1 MRGDLGDSTVGVGI
15 CPSCNFENYFC
26 QASFIS
32 NQTVIDLRLC
42 LTESVLPIP
51 PQTGPLV
58 STAGGLLQL
67 LRDGRPRT
75 RAELAQLT
83 GLSRPTITQRIDQLL
98 ELGLVAPVHDAAST
112 GGRPS
117 SQIAFHPRAG
127 VVLAADLG
135 ALHARVAVTDLDGEL
150 LAEASEP
157 REIAEGPEAAIAWL
171 LRSAA
176 ELLPSIG
183 YTAQQVTGVGIGVP
197 GPVEF
202 STGRP
207 INPPIMPGW
216 DRFDIPAAIRAEID
230 APVLVDNDVNIMALG
245 EQSSAWPGVTDL
257 IFVKVASGIGAG
269 VISGGSLRRGA
280 NGAAGDI
287 GHVALARAAD
297 VPCPCGN
304 RGCLEAAA
312 SGRALAR
319 ALSVP
324 ERPLARPSDVVALAK
339 SGDVAAIQA
348 IRQAGRDIGEVLT
361 ACVSL
366 MNPST
371 IVIGGTMAQAAEH
384 LVAGVREVVYARSIP
399 LSTEHL
405 TIAPSR
411 AAGNAAIFGA
421 AQLAIDAALSP
432 DRIAAALGG

>member
-1 MRGDLGDSTVGVGI
+1 M
-15 CPSCNFENYFC
+15 
-26 QASFIS
+26 
-32 NQTVIDLRLC
+32 
-42 LTESVLPIP
+42 
-51 PQTGPLV
+51 
-58 STAGGLLQL
+58 
-67 LRDGRPRT
+67 
-75 RAELAQLT
+75 T

-98 ELGLVAPVHDAAST
+98 ELGLIAPVEDAAST

-117 SQIAFHPRAG
+117 SQIAFNPRAR

-135 ALHARVAVTDLDGEL
+135 ALHTRVAVTDLDGVL
-150 LAEASEP
+150 LAEASSP
-157 REIAEGPEAAIAWL
+157 HDIAEGPEAAIDWIL
-171 LRSAA
+171 QSAKS
-176 ELLPSIG
+176 LLPDLDYLPEQIAG
-183 YTAQQVTGVGIGVP
+183 IGIGVP

-216 DRFDIPAAIRAEID
+216 DRFDIPSAIRTQID

-245 EQSSAWPGVTDL
+245 ELSTSWPDVTDL
-257 IFVKVASGIGAG
+257 IFVKVATGIGAG
-269 VISGGSLRRGA
+269 VISGGTLRRGA

-297 VPCPCGN
+297 TPCPCGN
-304 RGCLEAAA
+304 RGCIEAVA

-319 ALSVP
+319 ALSTP
-324 ERPLARPSDVVALAK
+324 ERQLKRPSEVVALAK
-339 SGDVAAIQA
+339 SGDVEAIQA

-361 ACVSL
+361 SCVSL

-411 AAGNAAIFGA
+411 AAANAAILGA
-421 AQLAIDAALSP
+421 AQLAIDTALSP
-432 DRIAAALGG
+432 ERIAAALSG

>member
-1 MRGDLGDSTVGVGI
+1 MLGGLEDNAVCDM
-15 CPSCNFENYFC
+15 CPFCCERHHFC

-32 NQTVIDLRLC
+32 DQTVINFWLC
-42 LTESVLPIP
+42 FTERVALPSLQHSPVI
-51 PQTGPLV
+51 

-67 LRDGRPRT
+67 LRDGKPRT
-75 RAELAQLT
+75 RAKLAQIT

-98 ELGLVAPVHDAAST
+98 DLGLIAPVEDAAST

-117 SQIAFHPRAG
+117 SQIAFNPRAR

-150 LAEASEP
+150 LAETSSP
-157 REIAEGPEAAIAWL
+157 RDIADGPEAAIEWI
-171 LRSAA
+171 LRSA
-176 ELLPSIG
+176 EDLLPGLG
-183 YTAQQVTGVGIGVP
+183 YAPEQVAGIGIGVP

-216 DRFDIPAAIRAEID
+216 DRFDIPSAIRARID

-245 EQSSAWPGVTDL
+245 ELSTSWPGVTDL

-269 VISGGSLRRGA
+269 VISGGTLRRGA

-297 VPCPCGN
+297 APCPCGN
-304 RGCLEAAA
+304 RGCLEAVA
-312 SGRALAR
+312 SGRALAH
-319 ALSVP
+319 ALSTA
-324 ERPLARPSDVVALAK
+324 ESRYHRPSEVVALAK

-411 AAGNAAIFGA
+411 AAGNAAIYGA

>member
-1 MRGDLGDSTVGVGI
+1 MLQPRPND
-15 CPSCNFENYFC
+15 PS
-26 QASFIS
+26 
-32 NQTVIDLRLC
+32 
-42 LTESVLPIP
+42 
-51 PQTGPLV
+51 V
-58 STAGGLLQL
+58 STAGGLLQIF
-67 LRDGRPRT
+67 RDGKPRT
-75 RAELAQLT
+75 RAKLAQIT
-83 GLSRPTITQRIDQLL
+83 GLSRPTVTQRIDQLL
-98 ELGLVAPVHDAAST
+98 ELGLIAPVQDAAST

-117 SQIAFHPRAG
+117 SQIAFNPRAR

-135 ALHARVAVTDLDGEL
+135 ALHARFAVTDLNGEL
-150 LAEASEP
+150 LAEVSSTRDIAS
-157 REIAEGPEAAIAWL
+157 GPESAIEWIL
-171 LRSAA
+171 ESANQ
-176 ELLPSIG
+176 LLPGLG
-183 YTAQQVTGVGIGVP
+183 YGPEHVAGIGIGVP

-216 DRFDIPAAIRAEID
+216 DRFDIPAAIRAHID

-245 EQSSAWPGVTDL
+245 ELATSWRGVTDL

-287 GHVALARAAD
+287 GHIAIPRAAD
-297 VPCPCGN
+297 TPCPCGN
-304 RGCLEAAA
+304 RGCLEAIA

-319 ALSVP
+319 ALSTP
-324 ERPLARPSDVVALAK
+324 ERQLHRPSDVVALAK
-339 SGDVAAIQA
+339 DGDVTAIQQ

-366 MNPST
+366 MNPSA
-371 IVIGGTMAQAAEH
+371 IVIGGTMAQVAEH

-411 AAGNAAIFGA
+411 AAGNAAIYGA

-432 DRIAAALGG
+432 ERITAALGE

>member
-1 MRGDLGDSTVGVGI
+1 MPPSVIADS
-15 CPSCNFENYFC
+15 
-26 QASFIS
+26 
-32 NQTVIDLRLC
+32 
-42 LTESVLPIP
+42 
-51 PQTGPLV
+51 

-67 LRDGRPRT
+67 LRDGKPRT
-75 RAELAQLT
+75 RASLASIT
-83 GLSRPTITQRIDQLL
+83 GLSRPTVSQRIDQLL
-98 ELGLVAPVHDAAST
+98 EMGLISPVRDAAST

-117 SQIAFHPRAG
+117 SQIAFNPRAG

-135 ALHARVAVTDLDGEL
+135 ALHARIAVTDLGGEL
-150 LAEASEP
+150 LTEVSAE
-157 REIAEGPEAAIAWL
+157 REIAEGPQAAISWIL
-171 LRSAA
+171 QSVRS
-176 ELLPSIG
+176 LLPGIG
-183 YTAQQVTGVGIGVP
+183 YSSDQVVGIGIGVP

-216 DRFDIPAAIRAEID
+216 DHFDIPAAIRAEIN

-245 EQSSAWPGVTDL
+245 ERSTAWQGIDDL

-269 VISGGSLRRGA
+269 IISGGSLRRGA
-280 NGAAGDI
+280 TGAAGDI

-297 VPCPCGN
+297 LPCPCGN
-304 RGCLEAAA
+304 RGCLEAIA

-319 ALSVP
+319 DLSTPSRTVS
-324 ERPLARPSDVVALAK
+324 RPSEVVALAK
-339 SGDVAAIQA
+339 TGDVAAIQA

-371 IVIGGTMAQAAEH
+371 IIIGGTMAQAAEH

-399 LSTEHL
+399 LSTEQL

-411 AAGNAAIFGA
+411 AGGNAAIYGA

-432 DRIAAALGG
+432 ERVSAAANA

>member
-1 MRGDLGDSTVGVGI
+1 MHPGMT
-15 CPSCNFENYFC
+15 PS
-26 QASFIS
+26 
-32 NQTVIDLRLC
+32 
-42 LTESVLPIP
+42 
-51 PQTGPLV
+51 
-58 STAGGLLQL
+58 AGGLFQI

-75 RAELAQLT
+75 RAKLAQMT
-83 GLSRPTITQRIDQLL
+83 GLSRPTVSQRIDQLL
-98 ELGLVAPVHDAAST
+98 ELGLISPVRDAAST

-117 SQIAFHPRAG
+117 SQVAFNPRAG
-127 VVLAADLG
+127 VVLAADIG
-135 ALHARVAVTDLDGEL
+135 AVHARLAVTDLNGIT
-150 LAEASEP
+150 LAETSAA
-157 REIAEGPEAAIAWL
+157 RDVAEGPESAMRWILDAAHAL
-171 LRSAA
+171 LATVDAA
-176 ELLPSIG
+176 ASHVVGI
-183 YTAQQVTGVGIGVP
+183 GIGVP

-216 DRFDIPAAIRAEID
+216 DRFDIPEAIRAEID
-230 APVLVDNDVNIMALG
+230 APVLVDNDVNIMTLG
-245 EQSSAWPGVTDL
+245 ELSTSWKGVTDL

-269 VISGGSLRRGA
+269 VVSGGTLRRGA

-287 GHVALARAAD
+287 GHIALSRAAET
-297 VPCPCGN
+297 PCACGN
-304 RGCLEAAA
+304 RGCIEAVA

-319 ALSVP
+319 ALSTGGRELHHP
-324 ERPLARPSDVVALAK
+324 REVVALAK
-339 SGDVAAIQA
+339 TGDLDAIQA
-348 IRQAGRDIGEVLT
+348 IRQAGRDVGEVLT

-411 AAGNAAIFGA
+411 AAGNAAIYGA
-421 AQLAIDAALSP
+421 AQLAIDAALAP
-432 DRIAAALGG
+432 ERIAAALDG

>member
-1 MRGDLGDSTVGVGI
+1 M
-15 CPSCNFENYFC
+15 
-26 QASFIS
+26 
-32 NQTVIDLRLC
+32 
-42 LTESVLPIP
+42 LPP
-51 PQTGPLV
+51 FTGPLL
-58 STAGGLLQL
+58 STAGGLLQF

-75 RAELAQLT
+75 RAELSNIT
-83 GLSRPTITQRIDQLL
+83 GLSRPTVTQRIDQLL
-98 ELGLVAPVHDAAST
+98 ELGLVAPVEDAVST

-117 SQIAFHPRAG
+117 SQIAFNPRAQ
-127 VVLAADLG
+127 VVIAADLG
-135 ALHARVAVTDLDGEL
+135 AIHGRIAMTDLNGEL
-150 LAEASEP
+150 LAELSTVQD
-157 REIAEGPEAAIAWL
+157 IADGPEVAIEWII
-171 LRSAA
+171 RSIHD
-176 ELLPSIG
+176 LLPQLN
-183 YTAQQVTGVGIGVP
+183 YTPEEVAGIGIGVP

-216 DRFDIPAAIRAEID
+216 DRFDIPAALRTSFN

-245 EQSSAWPGVTDL
+245 ELSTSWEGVTDL
-257 IFVKVASGIGAG
+257 IFVKVATGIGAG
-269 VISGGSLRRGA
+269 IISGGTLRRGA

-287 GHVALARAAD
+287 GHAALARAAD
-297 VPCPCGN
+297 APCPCGN
-304 RGCLEAAA
+304 RGCLEAVA
-312 SGRALAR
+312 SGRALAK
-319 ALSVP
+319 ALSTA
-324 ERPLARPSDVVALAK
+324 ELKLERPSDVVALAK
-339 SGDVAAIQA
+339 AGDVSAIQA

-399 LSTEHL
+399 ISTEHL

-421 AQLAIDAALSP
+421 AQLAIDVALSP
-432 DRIAAALGG
+432 GRIASALVD

>member
-1 MRGDLGDSTVGVGI
+1 MTSPYPQNI
-15 CPSCNFENYFC
+15 
-26 QASFIS
+26 QASS
-32 NQTVIDLRLC
+32 PNGALA
-42 LTESVLPIP
+42 
-51 PQTGPLV
+51 
-58 STAGGLLQL
+58 STAGGLLQH

-75 RAELAQLT
+75 RAELAQIT
-83 GLSRPTITQRIDQLL
+83 GLSRPTVTQRIDQLL
-98 ELGLVAPVHDAAST
+98 DLGLISPVEDAAST

-117 SQIAFHPRAG
+117 SQIAFNPRAR
-127 VVLAADLG
+127 VVIAADLG
-135 ALHARVAVTDLDGEL
+135 ALHARLAITDLDAHLLAETSSAHEIGEGPEVAIEWILRSSHEL
-150 LAEASEP
+150 LA
-157 REIAEGPEAAIAWL
+157 GL
-171 LRSAA
+171 
-176 ELLPSIG
+176 G
-183 YTAQQVTGVGIGVP
+183 YGTDRVAGVGIGVP

-216 DRFDIPAAIRAEID
+216 DRFDVPAAIRQNID

-245 EQSSAWPGVTDL
+245 ELSTSWPGVTDL

-269 VISGGSLRRGA
+269 IVSGGTLRRGA

-297 VPCPCGN
+297 APCPCGN
-304 RGCLEAAA
+304 RGCLEAVA

-319 ALSVP
+319 ALSTA
-324 ERPLARPSDVVALAK
+324 ERRLGRPSEVVALAK
-339 SGDVAAIQA
+339 AGDVAAIQA

-361 ACVSL
+361 VCVSL

-411 AAGNAAIFGA
+411 AAGNAAIYGA

-432 DRIAAALGG
+432 ERIAAALGA

>member
-1 MRGDLGDSTVGVGI
+1 MTSLLQLNTPV
-15 CPSCNFENYFC
+15 
-26 QASFIS
+26 A
-32 NQTVIDLRLC
+32 
-42 LTESVLPIP
+42 
-51 PQTGPLV
+51 
-58 STAGGLLQL
+58 STAGGLLQV

-75 RAELAQLT
+75 RAELAQIT
-83 GLSRPTITQRIDQLL
+83 GLSRPTVTQRIDQLL
-98 ELGLVAPVHDAAST
+98 ELGLVAPVEDAAST

-117 SQIAFHPRAG
+117 SQIAFNPRAR
-127 VVLAADLG
+127 VVIAADLG
-135 ALHARVAVTDLDGEL
+135 ALHARLAITDLDGNL
-150 LAEASEP
+150 LAEASSP
-157 REIAEGPEAAIAWL
+157 RDIADGPEPAIDWL
-171 LRSAA
+171 LQSAHD
-176 ELLPSIG
+176 LLSGLHYRPDQIAG
-183 YTAQQVTGVGIGVP
+183 FGIGVP

-216 DRFDIPAAIRAEID
+216 DRFDVPAAIRQAID

-245 EQSSAWPGVTDL
+245 ELSTSWPGITDL

-269 VISGGSLRRGA
+269 VISGGTLRRGA

-287 GHVALARAAD
+287 GHVALSRAGD
-297 VPCPCGN
+297 TPCPCGN
-304 RGCLEAAA
+304 RGCLEAVA
-312 SGRALAR
+312 SGRALAH
-319 ALSVP
+319 ALSTG
-324 ERPLARPSDVVALAK
+324 ETKLERPSDVVALAK
-339 SGDVAAIQA
+339 SGDVNAIQA

-361 ACVSL
+361 TCVSL

-411 AAGNAAIFGA
+411 AAGNAAIYGA

-432 DRIAAALGG
+432 QRIASALGG

>member
-1 MRGDLGDSTVGVGI
+1 MIL
-15 CPSCNFENYFC
+15 PP
-26 QASFIS
+26 ASS
-32 NQTVIDLRLC
+32 ASL
-42 LTESVLPIP
+42 
-51 PQTGPLV
+51 

-67 LRDGRPRT
+67 FRDGEPRT
-75 RAELAQLT
+75 RAKLAQVT
-83 GLSRPTITQRIDQLL
+83 GLSRPTVAQRIDQLI
-98 ELGLVAPVHDAAST
+98 ELGLIAPVADAAST

-117 SQIAFHPRAG
+117 AQIAFNPRAR

-135 ALHARVAVTDLDGEL
+135 ALHARIAVTDLHGEL

-157 REIAEGPEAAIAWL
+157 REIASGPEDAIAWIL
-171 LRSAA
+171 DSAEA
-176 ELLPSIG
+176 LLPGLG
-183 YTAQQVTGVGIGVP
+183 YDVSHVAGVGIGVP

-216 DRFDIPAAIRAEID
+216 DRFDIPSAIRARIN

-245 EQSSAWPGVTDL
+245 ELSSSWAGVTDL

-269 VISGGSLRRGA
+269 IISGGSLRRGA

-287 GHVALARAAD
+287 GHIALARAAD
-297 VPCPCGN
+297 TPCPCGN
-304 RGCLEAAA
+304 RGCLEAVA
-312 SGRALAR
+312 SGRALAA
-319 ALSVP
+319 ALSTP
-324 ERPLARPSDVVALAK
+324 ERQLHRPSEVVALAK
-339 SGDVAAIQA
+339 AGDVGAIQR
-348 IRQAGRDIGEVLT
+348 IRQAGRDVGEVLT
-361 ACVSL
+361 ACVSV
-366 MNPST
+366 MNPSA

-411 AAGNAAIFGA
+411 AAGNAAIYGA
-421 AQLAIDAALSP
+421 AQLAIDAALAP
-432 DRIAAALGG
+432 DRITAALGS

>member
-1 MRGDLGDSTVGVGI
+1 MT
-15 CPSCNFENYFC
+15 
-26 QASFIS
+26 
-32 NQTVIDLRLC
+32 
-42 LTESVLPIP
+42 LPP
-51 PQTGPLV
+51 PLNGAAI

-75 RAELAQLT
+75 RAKLAQIT

-98 ELGLVAPVHDAAST
+98 ELGLITPVQDAAST

-117 SQIAFHPRAG
+117 SQIAFNPRAR

-150 LAEASEP
+150 LAEVSSP
-157 REIAEGPEAAIAWL
+157 RDIAEGPEAAMDWIL
-171 LRSAA
+171 HSAKT
-176 ELLPSIG
+176 LLPDLG
-183 YTAQQVTGVGIGVP
+183 YTTEQVAGIGIGVP

-216 DRFDIPAAIRAEID
+216 DRFDIPSAIRAEID

-245 EQSSAWPGVTDL
+245 ELSTSWPGVTDL

-269 VISGGSLRRGA
+269 VISGGTLRRGA
-280 NGAAGDI
+280 HGAAGDI

-297 VPCPCGN
+297 APCPCGN
-304 RGCLEAAA
+304 RGCIEAVA

-319 ALSVP
+319 ALSTP
-324 ERPLARPSDVVALAK
+324 ERRLERPSEVVALAK

-411 AAGNAAIFGA
+411 AAANAAILGA

-432 DRIAAALGG
+432 ERIAAALGG

>member
-1 MRGDLGDSTVGVGI
+1 M
-15 CPSCNFENYFC
+15 
-26 QASFIS
+26 
-32 NQTVIDLRLC
+32 
-42 LTESVLPIP
+42 LPP
-51 PQTGPLV
+51 FTGPVL
-58 STAGGLLQL
+58 STAGGLLQF

-75 RAELAQLT
+75 RAELSNIT
-83 GLSRPTITQRIDQLL
+83 GLSRPTVTQRIDQLL
-98 ELGLVAPVHDAAST
+98 ELGLVAPVEDAVST

-117 SQIAFHPRAG
+117 SQIAFNPRAQ
-127 VVLAADLG
+127 VVIAADLG
-135 ALHARVAVTDLDGEL
+135 AIHGRIAMTDLNGEL
-150 LAEASEP
+150 LAELSTVQD
-157 REIAEGPEAAIAWL
+157 IADGPEVAIEWII
-171 LRSAA
+171 RSIHD
-176 ELLPSIG
+176 LLPQLN
-183 YTAQQVTGVGIGVP
+183 YTPEEVAGIGIGVP

-216 DRFDIPAAIRAEID
+216 DRFDIPAAIRTSFN

-245 EQSSAWPGVTDL
+245 ELSTSWEGVTDL
-257 IFVKVASGIGAG
+257 IFVKVATGIGAG
-269 VISGGSLRRGA
+269 IISGGTLRRGA

-297 VPCPCGN
+297 TPCPCGN
-304 RGCLEAAA
+304 RGCLEAVA
-312 SGRALAR
+312 SGRALAK
-319 ALSVP
+319 ALSTA
-324 ERPLARPSDVVALAK
+324 ELKLERPSDVVALAK
-339 SGDVAAIQA
+339 AGDVSAIQA

-399 LSTEHL
+399 ISTEHL

-421 AQLAIDAALSP
+421 AQLAIDVALSP
-432 DRIAAALGG
+432 GRIASALVD